1 MIAHVQAEVI
11 LDSAR
16 DCRSFQIC
24 LCVRGKRQL
33 NAAVY
38 RGQLDRR
45 ICQPVEVRLHP
56 AVDGL
61 KFDFA
66 QQALCPQSSIDAR
79 GADFAGGAVNIQ
91 WPVDQFDFVE
101 AGSARDSQCVLNPG
115 RIVWCAAES
124 VVVIRVLGADGNGVA
139 AGLNFDPGFIESLF
153 RAGIFDRVNFD
164 HILVP
169 RGDMNCAIK
178 VVELDSA
185 SGSERIIL
193 VELLGVP
200 PYIRG
205 IALRD
210 EEQRAKTSENGTDPW
225 GEATL
230 AVHGSSVSTEVRR
243 GKTEFVS
250 GSDQDNSHA
259 DAMVTASVPVAQ
271 DRQDFGLLDSC
282 PLL

>member
-1 MIAHVQAEVI
+1 
-11 LDSAR
+11 
-16 DCRSFQIC
+16 
-24 LCVRGKRQL
+24 
-33 NAAVY
+33 
-38 RGQLDRR
+38 
-45 ICQPVEVRLHP
+45 
-56 AVDGL
+56 
-61 KFDFA
+61 
-66 QQALCPQSSIDAR
+66 
-79 GADFAGGAVNIQ
+79 
-91 WPVDQFDFVE
+91 
-101 AGSARDSQCVLNPG
+101 
-115 RIVWCAAES
+115 
-124 VVVIRVLGADGNGVA
+124 
-139 AGLNFDPGFIESLF
+139 
-153 RAGIFDRVNFD
+153 
-164 HILVP
+164 
-169 RGDMNCAIK
+169 MNCAIK

-185 SGSERIIL
+185 SSSERITL

-230 AVHGSSVSTEVRR
+230 AIHGSSVSTEVRR

-271 DRQDFGLLDSC
+271 DRQDFGLLDCC

>member
-24 LCVRGKRQL
+24 LGVRGKSQL

-66 QQALCPQSSIDAR
+66 LQALCRQSSIYAR

-124 VVVIRVLGADGNGVA
+124 VVVIRVLVRMET
-139 AGLNFDPGFIESLF
+139 ESLPASTSIWASSSRSF
-153 RAGIFDRVNFD
+153 
-164 HILVP
+164 VP
-169 RGDMNCAIK
+169 AY
-178 VVELDSA
+178 L
-185 SGSERIIL
+185 
-193 VELLGVP
+193 
-200 PYIRG
+200 
-205 IALRD
+205 
-210 EEQRAKTSENGTDPW
+210 T
-225 GEATL
+225 
-230 AVHGSSVSTEVRR
+230 
-243 GKTEFVS
+243 
-250 GSDQDNSHA
+250 
-259 DAMVTASVPVAQ
+259 
-271 DRQDFGLLDSC
+271 
-282 PLL
+282 